1 MAGNGDLLRSMRAG
15 GGAALAAAQELMRRA
30 QAGAVSPQELSEVQ
44 KLVTSPE
51 LKDAFAGM
59 ANELTAL
66 LSKGGDAV
74 FRDVSALTPDTS
86 QLTDAGALP
95 ERFLADFTLVQGELM
110 NHPGM
115 TRQQK
120 AARAF
125 AFFQAYA
132 TRFHELAKGTAQ
144 AKQPLTAAAPQGLYG
159 AVEVPAPLAP
169 ALSDAALAKGL
180 ARFDKALTRVGFH
193 EVRSADGRTGLELAR
208 ELLQGREVKP
218 GPLDAPAW
226 KDNAALAAEVARNR
240 QAAAVDVKPVIL
252 PHVKAPAQ
260 AAASAKPDEA
270 APKRPSRRSDRVLGG
285 RMLWNA
291 LHLLRG
297 EELDDVA
304 KKDAMTQLAI
314 AAGLLLGFIAI
325 VVGLLVWM

>member
-1 MAGNGDLLRSMRAG
+1 MAGNGDLIRSMRAG
-15 GGAALAAAQELMRRA
+15 GGSAMAAAQELMRRA
-30 QAGAVSPQELSEVQ
+30 KAGAVTPQELTEVQ

-51 LKDAFAGM
+51 LEDAFAGM

-66 LSKGGDAV
+66 MSGGDAV

-86 QLTDAGALP
+86 QLTDAEAMP

-120 AARAF
+120 AERAF
-125 AFFQAYA
+125 TFFQAYA
-132 TRFHELAKGTAQ
+132 ARFSQLAKGTAQ
-144 AKQPLTAAAPQGLYG
+144 AKQPVTAAAPQGLYG
-159 AVEVPAPLAP
+159 AVEVAPAFAP
-169 ALSDAALAKGL
+169 ALSDAALAKAL

-193 EVRSADGRTGLELAR
+193 ELRSADGRTGLELAR
-208 ELLQGREVKP
+208 ELLTGREVKP
-218 GPLDAPAW
+218 GRLDAPAW
-226 KDNAALAAEVARNR
+226 KDNAGLAADVARQR
-240 QAAAVDVKPVIL
+240 QAAAVDVKPIII
-252 PHVKAPAQ
+252 PNVKQQAQ
-260 AAASAKPDEA
+260 VA
-270 APKRPSRRSDRVLGG
+270 APVKKEEEPKGPSRRTDQVLGG

-314 AAGLLLGFIAI
+314 AAGLLFGLAAI
-325 VVGLLVWM
+325 LIGLLVWM